1 MSRPTSGFRHGGHD
15 EYSEV
20 LDREMKA
27 RLDPLFEKL
36 RGETDPA
43 LRKRLKDEIL
53 EIKKEFGEKKKS
65 MKRSL
70 FNRS

>member
-1 MSRPTSGFRHGGHD
+1 MSRPTSGFWHGGHD

-27 RLDPLFEKL
+27 RLDPLLERL
-36 RGETDPA
+36 RGETDPGQRR
-43 LRKRLKDEIL
+43 LLKDEIMKV
-53 EIKKEFGEKKKS
+53 KKEFGEKKKS